1 MLVGR
6 NGDAANDLLRFA
18 GRTPHRP
25 VRVNARGIFGLIPAL
40 ESSSSR
46 PLPAAK
52 PASAGTLPDARSERD
67 AELATLLRS
76 AAGGNAEAFERVYD
90 ITIGYTQALL
100 RRMLAQAD
108 LEDVLADVYF
118 QAWRDAASFD
128 ESRGSPVTWLLTIA
142 RSRALDLLRHHR
154 ASPEVAA
161 GNEQAA
167 IEAAVLDAP
176 GPVDLLTSLQA
187 HTRLHRALAQL
198 SPQERWVLGLA
209 YYREMSHR
217 EVSEATGIPLGSVKS
232 LILRAQA
239 KLRGLLA
246 DTAAQADT

>member
-1 MLVGR
+1 M
-6 NGDAANDLLRFA
+6 
-18 GRTPHRP
+18 
-25 VRVNARGIFGLIPAL
+25 IPAL

-46 PLPAAK
+46 TLPAAR
-52 PASAGTLPDARSERD
+52 PAGASTLPDARSERD
-67 AELATLLRS
+67 AALATLLR
-76 AAGGNAEAFERVYD
+76 AAANGNADAFERVYD

-108 LEDVLADVYF
+108 LEDVLAEVYF

-128 ESRGSPVTWLLTIA
+128 ATRGSPVTWLLTIA
-142 RSRALDLLRHHR
+142 RSRALDLLRHHK

-167 IEAAVLDAP
+167 IEAAVLEAP

-187 HTRLHRALAQL
+187 NTRLHRALALL
-198 SPQERWVLGLA
+198 SAQERWVLGLA

-217 EVSEATGIPLGSVKS
+217 EVSDATGIPLGSVKS

-246 DTAAQADT
+246 ETTSEADTR